1 MSGAVRL
8 IYLDERGVLVTAERV
23 QAGSLDVALGRV
35 RRVRL
40 ATGRPGLA
48 SGGALVA
55 IGALLFLR
63 GFGLLRLVGAA
74 AAAVGVLR
82 ARVEEHSIL
91 LSIDGPTGEIE
102 GRLLATP
109 DRAWAEVVRQSIERA
124 VGHRDPNR

>member
-1 MSGAVRL
+1 MSDAVRL
-8 IYLDERGVLVTAERV
+8 IYLDERGVLVTADRV
-23 QAGSLDVALGRV
+23 RAGSIDVALARV

-40 ATGRPGLA
+40 ATGRPGFA

-55 IGALLFLR
+55 IGSLLFFR

-74 AAAVGVLR
+74 AAAVGILR

-91 LSIDGPTGEIE
+91 LSIDGPTGEVE
-102 GRLLATP
+102 GRLLATS

-124 VGHRDPNR
+124 AGHQPSR